1 MAKRKTTV
9 YIDDEVLRA
18 TKVLAARTGRR
29 EYEIVGDALRSYLGL
44 EAVESVWRRS
54 QLTAEEAQAIA
65 YEELHAMRDERDAG

>member
-9 YIDDEVLRA
+9 YIDDDVLRA

-54 QLTAEEAQAIA
+54 QLNEEQAEALA